1 MTPAQ
6 PQKLPNLFTIKDVA
20 AYAKV
25 SPKTVRRWIDAKELP
40 VYRLGRAIRISEEDL
55 RAFTDKKRAKQQ

>member
-1 MTPAQ
+1 MIPAQ

-55 RAFTDKKRAKQQ
+55 RAFADKKRDKQQ

>member
-6 PQKLPNLFTIKDVA
+6 PQKLSNLFTIKDVA

-25 SPKTVRRWIDAKELP
+25 STKTVSRWIDAKELP
-40 VYRLGRAIRISEEDL
+40 VYRLGRVIRISEEDL
-55 RAFTDKKRAKQQ
+55 RAFADKKRDKQQ

>member
-1 MTPAQ
+1 MTAAQ
-6 PQKLPNLFTIKDVA
+6 PKKLPSLYTIKDVA

-40 VYRLGRAIRISEEDL
+40 AYRLGRAIRISEEDL
-55 RAFTDKKRAKQQ
+55 RAFADKKRTKQQ